1 MTCQTEHPDLAM
13 LIRELNP
20 GTIYRIKGCNT
31 SWKYAL
37 VLKQI
42 NDKKEI
48 IVLSPQKKI
57 VKLELIAIPWIVK
70 EMKLKFE
77 IIKCL

>member
-1 MTCQTEHPDLAM
+1 MTCQTEQLDLAM
-13 LIRELNP
+13 LTKELNP
-20 GTIYRIKGCNT
+20 GTIYRVKGDDT

-48 IVLSPQKKI
+48 IVLSPQKNI

-70 EMKLKFE
+70 EMKLKLE

>member
-1 MTCQTEHPDLAM
+1 M
-13 LIRELNP
+13 LTKELNP
-20 GTIYRIKGCNT
+20 GTIYRVKGNDT

-48 IVLSPQKKI
+48 IVLSPQKNI

-77 IIKCL
+77 IVR

>member
-1 MTCQTEHPDLAM
+1 MTCQTEQLDLAM
-13 LIRELNP
+13 LTKELNP
-20 GTIYRIKGCNT
+20 GTIYRVKGNDT

-48 IVLSPQKKI
+48 IVLSPQKNI

-77 IIKCL
+77 IVR

>member
-1 MTCQTEHPDLAM
+1 M
-13 LIRELNP
+13 LTRELNP
-20 GTIYRIKGCNT
+20 GTIYRVKGDGT

-48 IVLSPQKKI
+48 IVLSPQKNI

-70 EMKLKFE
+70 EMNLKFE
-77 IIKCL
+77 IVKCA

>member
-1 MTCQTEHPDLAM
+1 M
-13 LIRELNP
+13 LTKELNP
-20 GTIYRIKGCNT
+20 GTIYRVKGDDT

-48 IVLSPQKKI
+48 IVLSPQKNI

-70 EMKLKFE
+70 EMKLKLE